1 MLARVINFRFF
12 FFLFAFICF
21 CRVSNATTILPD
33 SVGVQVVKGNRF
45 VIHQVAAKETLY
57 TIAHRYKLSEKQV
70 ISANPQAKNGLQT
83 GSLLYIPR
91 GAAKTQSTAKRPGY
105 TTDKQGNKIYRI
117 MDNETL
123 FSIAQ
128 RFKVSTGTLKQWNN
142 LTSDNVKVGQDLIV
156 GVPATKKPTVAV
168 QKTVPVQQQHTEPI
182 APVTTTAVSTPKNN
196 TQDRD
201 SVLAVQP
208 KPVVY
213 LKESGLAEVIN
224 GPNVNKYLALHAT
237 APIGSYIT
245 VTNSMN
251 GRQLSVRVIG
261 TLPNTGSNE
270 KIIVKLSRRAQQKL
284 AALDNRFLV
293 DVVYASAE

>member
-1 MLARVINFRFF
+1 MARFINFRFF
-12 FFLFAFICF
+12 FFLFAFICLS
-21 CRVSNATTILPD
+21 RTSNATAMLPD

-45 VIHQVAAKETLY
+45 VVHQVAPKETLY

-70 ISANPQAKNGLQT
+70 LSVNPQAKNGLQT

-91 GAAKTQSTAKRPGY
+91 GAAKTQTTAKRPTY
-105 TTDKQGNKIYRI
+105 TTDKQGHKIYRV

-142 LTSDNVKVGQDLIV
+142 LSTDNVKVGQDLIV
-156 GVPATKKPTVAV
+156 GLPAAKPKVAV
-168 QKTVPVQQQHTEPI
+168 QKTVPVQQPHPEPI
-182 APVTTTAVSTPKNN
+182 APVTTTAVITPKNN

-201 SVLAVQP
+201 SVMTVQP
-208 KPVVY
+208 KPIVY

-270 KIIVKLSRRAQQKL
+270 KIIVKLSRRAQQRL

-293 DVVYASAE
+293 DVVYAAAE